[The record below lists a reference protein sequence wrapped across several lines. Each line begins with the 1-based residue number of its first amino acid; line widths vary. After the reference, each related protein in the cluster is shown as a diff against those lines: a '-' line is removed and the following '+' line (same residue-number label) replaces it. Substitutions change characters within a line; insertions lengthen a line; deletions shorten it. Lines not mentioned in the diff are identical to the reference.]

1 MNETLSQRLSRGGDA
16 LLAPGAYD
24 PLSALM
30 IENAGFEAVYLSGA
44 AISYTQLGRPD
55 IGLVS
60 LDHVVDVTARIRE
73 RVSLPII
80 VDADTGFGGSISA
93 RRTIQLLERA
103 GASAMQIE
111 DQSFPKRCG
120 HLAGKTVISTEEMCG
135 KLAAVLDARESAET
149 LVIARTDAISVIGFD
164 EAIERAVRYRETGAD
179 VIFVEAPRSEAEM
192 KAIVKALPG
201 VPLIANMV
209 EGGTTPPFTLAQL
222 SEMGFKLV
230 ISPGALVR
238 NLVHQA
244 EIFLKSLREHGSTQ
258 PMLDSMLDFKG
269 LNERLGIE
277 EMAALGDR
285 YDPGLKLELYR
296 AAAAR

>member
-1 MNETLSQRLSRGGDA
+1 MNKTLSQRLAGSEA

-73 RVSLPII
+73 RVSVPII

-93 RRTIQLLERA
+93 RRTIKLLERA

-120 HLAGKTVISTEEMCG
+120 HLAGKTVISVEEMCG

-149 LVIARTDAISVIGFD
+149 LVIARTDAISVIGFE

-179 VIFVEAPRSEAEM
+179 VIFVEAPRTEAEM
-192 KAIVKALPG
+192 RAIVKALPG

-222 SEMGFKLV
+222 SDMGFKLV

-244 EIFLKSLREHGSTQ
+244 EVFLKSLRENGSTQ
-258 PMLDSMLDFKG
+258 PMLRSMLDFKG
-269 LNERLGIE
+269 LNERLGID
-277 EMAALGDR
+277 EMATLGDR

-296 AAAAR
+296 AAAER

>member
-1 MNETLSQRLSRGGDA
+1 MNETLSQRLARGEA

-60 LDHVVDVTARIRE
+60 LDHVVDVASRIRE
-73 RVSLPII
+73 RVSLPLI
-80 VDADTGFGGSISA
+80 VDADTGFGGSLSA
-93 RRTIQLLERA
+93 CRTIRLLERA
-103 GASAMQIE
+103 GASAIQLE

-120 HLAGKTVISTEEMCG
+120 HLAGKTVISADEMCG

-149 LVIARTDAISVIGFD
+149 LVIARTDAISVVGFE
-164 EAIERAVRYRETGAD
+164 EAIERAVRYREIGAD
-179 VIFVEAPRSEAEM
+179 IVFVEAPRSEAEM
-192 KAIVKALPG
+192 RAIVKVLPDT
-201 VPLIANMV
+201 PLIANMV
-209 EGGTTPPFTLAQL
+209 EGGATPPFTLDQL
-222 SEMGFKLV
+222 SAMGFKIV

-238 NLVHQA
+238 NLVHQT
-244 EIFLKSLREHGSTQ
+244 EIFLKSLREYGTTQ
-258 PMLDSMLDFKG
+258 PMLGSMLDFGG
-269 LNERLGIE
+269 LNARLGIE

-285 YDPGLKLELYR
+285 YDPGLKLEAYW
-296 AAAAR
+296 ATAAR